1 MFRWPLRVVP
11 YFVLPTAVL
20 LAVALS
26 QGIAD
31 DNRRRRAAG
40 SALVILG
47 GAYLAEATRPDL
59 LHAHAGS
66 VLLVGGLTAATVA
79 AWLRWPRRP
88 AAPAVLLAGCV
99 AVLAFQV
106 TVFPRNLNLNDYRFP
121 TSVTATGAALVPRY
135 PGTVLEV
142 ANNGAIAHSGDRGSL
157 SAELVFGNMLQ
168 AVGVHAVNSYY
179 GMGFKA
185 FTDVLCM
192 EFNGSVCPEALARA
206 WQPPAPG
213 APPLADLLRLDTVV
227 VQNGLPGVA
236 DVPVPSG
243 WRVAERTAVVTVLR
257 RDAAL
262 PWPQGRLSDLPPGT
276 AVADDVAT
284 ARGEQVRLAD
294 GPGGTLTFARLAW
307 PGYTARLDGADAPV
321 RQGPAGLLTVDV
333 PPGPHQLTLAWSP
346 PAFAPAVASAL
357 LGAVLAMGLAL
368 ARLVRRRRPEP
379 PAAPPELAVAV
390 PEPVASR

>member
-1 MFRWPLRVVP
+1 
-11 YFVLPTAVL
+11 
-20 LAVALS
+20 
-26 QGIAD
+26 
-31 DNRRRRAAG
+31 
-40 SALVILG
+40 
-47 GAYLAEATRPDL
+47 
-59 LHAHAGS
+59 
-66 VLLVGGLTAATVA
+66 
-79 AWLRWPRRP
+79 
-88 AAPAVLLAGCV
+88 
-99 AVLAFQV
+99 
-106 TVFPRNLNLNDYRFP
+106 
-121 TSVTATGAALVPRY
+121 
-135 PGTVLEV
+135 
-142 ANNGAIAHSGDRGSL
+142 
-157 SAELVFGNMLQ
+157 
-168 AVGVHAVNSYY
+168 
-179 GMGFKA
+179 
-185 FTDVLCM
+185 M

-236 DVPVPSG
+236 DVPLPPG

-262 PWPQGRLSDLPPGT
+262 PWPQGRLSDAPPGT

-284 ARGEQVRLAD
+284 AGGEEVRLAD

-307 PGYTARLDGADAPV
+307 PGYTARLDGGEAPV

-333 PPGPHQLTLAWSP
+333 PPGAHQLTLAWSP
-346 PAFAPAVASAL
+346 PGFAASVASAL
-357 LGAVLAMGLAL
+357 LGTALAMGLAL